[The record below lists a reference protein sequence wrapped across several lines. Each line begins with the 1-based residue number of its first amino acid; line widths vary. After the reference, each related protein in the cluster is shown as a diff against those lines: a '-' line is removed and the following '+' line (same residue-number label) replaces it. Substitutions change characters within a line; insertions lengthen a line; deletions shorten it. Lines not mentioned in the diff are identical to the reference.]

1 MAERRKS
8 ASGKRARLRPLQF
21 EGLAVRPGG
30 AIADA
35 SEAADAARRILR
47 AEKLDWQVR
56 TLGTRA
62 TSVLL
67 VPRAGARAPTVAQAW
82 QLAYRLRARRDVA
95 AAEPAFVMPGEGPY
109 HPPPRRGAVGGASAP
124 RACSAFS
131 HWALDLCNVGAAWA
145 LVPDAGGAA
154 KGQHIVVAH
163 PDTGILPHRELAG
176 ADVRLAL
183 GHDFVD
189 DDPDPTDPL
198 RQPNP
203 GHGTSTASVLL
214 SPEGDEA
221 EEHVCGV
228 APLAALIPLR
238 VSTSV
243 VHFSWTRLTQ
253 AIHLALDR
261 GAHVI
266 SMSLGGPLP
275 SFALEEALDRA
286 LDAGVIA
293 VAAAGNQW
301 PFVVYPARYEQT
313 VGCAACS
320 CLPAPWAGSAS
331 GSDVDITAPGES
343 VWRAKSTATSLTG
356 VDRSDG
362 TSYATA
368 HVAGV
373 AALWLAHHGRASLV
387 MKYGAAGVPA
397 VFKELLATVA
407 HANTPANWDR
417 SNYGAG
423 IVDAAAMLAAP
434 LPATVHAAGMA
445 VRRGARRS
453 ALGDVDRIAAYF
465 PRADPGRVWAWL
477 AKEFH
482 TAERA
487 LPALLA
493 SLGDEVA
500 FHVTADPAVYAR
512 LHAAVAGRR
521 GAVAPSTRQV
531 FRRASPA
538 LKARLA

>member
-1 MAERRKS
+1 MAERKGS
-8 ASGKRARLRPLQF
+8 PSGKRVRLRPLQF
-21 EGLAVRPGG
+21 EGLSVRPGG
-30 AIADA
+30 AIPDA
-35 SEAADAARRILR
+35 KAAASAARRILH

-67 VPRAGARAPTVAQAW
+67 VPKAGARAPTAAQAW

-109 HPPPRRGAVGGASAP
+109 RPPQRKGAASGAAAP
-124 RACSAFS
+124 RTCSVFS

-145 LVPDAGGAA
+145 LTPDAGGAI
-154 KGQHIVVAH
+154 KGEHILVAH
-163 PDTGILPHRELAG
+163 PDTGILPHRELLG

-183 GHDFVD
+183 GYDFVD

-198 RQPNP
+198 LQPNP

-228 APLAALIPLR
+228 APLAALVPLR
-238 VSTSV
+238 ISTSV
-243 VHFSWTRLTQ
+243 VHFSWTRLTR
-253 AIHLALDR
+253 AIHRALDR

-313 VGCAACS
+313 VGCAACN

-343 VWRAKSTATSLTG
+343 VWRAKSTATSLAG

-368 HVAGV
+368 HVAGI
-373 AALWLAHHGRASLV
+373 AALWLAHHGRANLV

-397 VFKELLATVA
+397 VFKELLATVT

-434 LPATVHAAGMA
+434 LPATVHAAAMA
-445 VRRGARRS
+445 VRRGARRPV
-453 ALGDVDRIAAYF
+453 LGDVDRIAAYF
-465 PRADPGRVWAWL
+465 PRADPGRVRAWL

-482 TAERA
+482 TTERA

-493 SLGDEVA
+493 ALGDEVA
-500 FHVTADPAVYAR
+500 FHLTADPAVYAQ

-521 GAVAPSTRQV
+521 GAVAPSTRRV
-531 FRRASPA
+531 FRRASPT

>member
-1 MAERRKS
+1 MARRRGAPSRKQV
-8 ASGKRARLRPLQF
+8 RLHRLQF
-21 EGLAVRPGG
+21 EGLSVRPGG
-30 AIADA
+30 AIANA
-35 SEAADAARRILR
+35 KEAGAAARRILR
-47 AEKLDWQVR
+47 DENLDWEIR
-56 TLGTRA
+56 TLGSRA
-62 TSVLL
+62 TAVLL
-67 VPRAGARAPTVAQAW
+67 VPKPGARAPSAAQAW
-82 QLAYRLRARRDVA
+82 QLTYRLRARRDVA
-95 AAEPAFVMPGEGPY
+95 TAEPAFVMPGEGPY
-109 HPPPRRGAVGGASAP
+109 RPLQRKGAAGGAAAHE
-124 RACSAFS
+124 ACSVPS
-131 HWALDLCNVGAAWA
+131 HWALRLCNVQEAWA
-145 LVPDAGGAA
+145 LAPDPGGAS
-154 KGQHIVVAH
+154 KGEHILVAH
-163 PDTGILPHRELAG
+163 PDTGFLQHRELAG

-183 GHDFVD
+183 GYDFVD

-198 RQPNP
+198 LQPNP

-228 APLAALIPLR
+228 APLAALLPMR

-243 VHFSWTRLTQ
+243 VHFSWTRLTR

-293 VAAAGNQW
+293 VAAAGNYW

-320 CLPAPWAGSAS
+320 CLPGPWSSSAS
-331 GSDVDITAPGES
+331 GGDVDITAPGES
-343 VWRAKSTATSLTG
+343 VWRAKSTPSDLTG
-356 VDRSDG
+356 VDRSNG

-373 AALWLAHHGRASLV
+373 AALWLAHHQRANLV

-397 VFKELLATVA
+397 VFKELLATVT
-407 HANTPANWDR
+407 HANTPSDWDR

-423 IVDAAAMLAAP
+423 IIDAAAMLAEP
-434 LPATVHAAGMA
+434 LPATVHAARMA
-445 VRRGARRS
+445 VQRGARRPS
-453 ALGDVDRIAAYF
+453 LGDIDRIAAYF
-465 PRADPGRVWAWL
+465 PRAEPGRVRAWL
-477 AKEFH
+477 TKEFG
-482 TAERA
+482 TTERA
-487 LPALLA
+487 LPVLLA
-493 SLGDEVA
+493 ALGDEVA
-500 FHVTADPAVYAR
+500 FHVTADPAVYAQ

-521 GAVAPSTRQV
+521 GAVAPPSRRV
-531 FRRASPA
+531 FQRASPT
-538 LKARLA
+538 LKARLT